1 MGYDHWYKQREDEL
15 KALKC
20 GTKTYGLAEE
30 EQGWVWVNK
39 LKAKQVHKKELLSL
53 AKFHKFHNMYFPMK
67 VKFVQTHRCLY
78 IDVWKG
84 KYVND
89 TD

>member
-39 LKAKQVHKKELLSL
+39 LKAKQVHKKGITFTCKFPLVDFKISYVCIFL
-53 AKFHKFHNMYFPMK
+53 ANA
-67 VKFVQTHRCLY
+67 
-78 IDVWKG
+78 D
-84 KYVND
+84 YV
-89 TD
+89 